1 MRITVFLVICAVG
14 LALILLN
21 FSRIAGQALPTAA
34 TLAGK
39 PPVTTPAARPSTPVT
54 APAARPSAP
63 VASDEG
69 AAQTDDADQGPD
81 WGHRILVS
89 LAITVGGFVVSFTA
103 ASAWSVRRRLSN
115 RKTREYA
122 RYEIHL
128 SMHDEA
134 KPADLNALLEQ
145 MCTIVRAY
153 RGGRFRNGQPFF
165 AFEAFFGPGP
175 DGQMQWTLCLLC
187 EPRHASPLEGAL
199 WAAYPDVRLGHT
211 EGTTPVPLVAKKLA
225 VPGAVLRYRKARP
238 FLYAMNSRVDEMA
251 SPPLE
256 AIAQAQAQLGVP
268 SAVRIQL
275 MPTMLWMERRARRAF
290 DRKSNE
296 LTREAEWGLAEA
308 GQRNIRKDEEMRS
321 AAQRTQ
327 DLSMFW
333 FEVQVAADT
342 LENANQLG
350 AALVSDRGAN
360 QLHAR
365 WMVVR
370 EKLYRRRFPTAY
382 PPLLPDPTLRTL
394 VSTVEAAHLVELPTS
409 RLRGVP
415 VRRLTVPRVPAPP
428 EVMPATASA
437 DIPLPP
443 AEMPANFDEAA

>member
-1 MRITVFLVICAVG
+1 MRITVFLAICAAAIV
-14 LALILLN
+14 LMVAN
-21 FSRIAGQALPTAA
+21 FGRIADHALPKPNTTPSQTAA
-34 TLAGK
+34 A
-39 PPVTTPAARPSTPVT
+39 TTKQPLSRTAAARASSTT
-54 APAARPSAP
+54 AAG
-63 VASDEG
+63 SDGKEATTG
-69 AAQTDDADQGPD
+69 HGTD

-89 LAITVGGFVVSFTA
+89 LAVTVGGFLVSFTVA
-103 ASAWSVRRRLSN
+103 TAWSVGRRLRK
-115 RKTREYA
+115 RKTRKYA

-153 RGGRFRNGQPFF
+153 RGGRVRNGQPFF
-165 AFEAFFGPGP
+165 AFEAFYGPGP

-211 EGTTPVPLVAKKLA
+211 EGTTPVPLVAKDLR

-238 FLYAMNSRVDEMA
+238 FLYAMNSRVDELA

-333 FEVQVAADT
+333 LEVQVAADT

-370 EKLYRRRFPTAY
+370 ENLYRRRFPTAY

-428 EVMPATASA
+428 EVMPATAGA

-443 AEMPANFDEAA
+443 AEMPADFDEVA

>member
-1 MRITVFLVICAVG
+1 MRITALLAVCAAAA
-14 LALILLN
+14 ALIALN
-21 FSRIAGQALPTAA
+21 WSHLADRALQAPTTTSTQAA
-34 TLAGK
+34 TRK
-39 PPVTTPAARPSTPVT
+39 TPATSAA
-54 APAARPSAP
+54 APAEPAPAQPDTPSH
-63 VASDEG
+63 D
-69 AAQTDDADQGPD
+69 GPD
-81 WGHRILVS
+81 WGKRILLS
-89 LAITVGGFVVSFTA
+89 LGLTVGGFLVAFTG
-103 ASAWSVRRRLSN
+103 ASAWSVRHRLRN

-153 RGGRFRNGQPFF
+153 RGGRIRDGQPFF
-165 AFEAFFGPGP
+165 AFEAFYGRGP

-187 EPRHASPLEGAL
+187 EPRHASALEGAL

-211 EGTTPVPLVAKKLA
+211 EGTTPVAIVAKDLPI
-225 VPGAVLRYRKARP
+225 PGAVLRFRKSRA
-238 FLYAMNSRVDEMA
+238 FMFAMNSKADELS

-296 LTREAEWGLAEA
+296 LTRESEWGFAEA
-308 GQRNIRKDEEMRS
+308 GQRNVRKDEEMRS

-333 FEVQVAADT
+333 LEVQVAADT
-342 LENANQLG
+342 LEHANQLG

-365 WMVVR
+365 WMIVR

-394 VSTVEAAHLVELPTS
+394 ASTVEVAHLVELPTS

-443 AEMPANFDEAA
+443 AQMPADFDEAA